1 MTFVV
6 NVTSTDPI
14 WFYCSLASHCQSG
27 MSGVVNAP
35 SGETID
41 MYKSAAQSVAR
52 ASAPASPQGGVLET
66 ISTGAATTAAST
78 TTGASTTKAS
88 TTSSMASGTTS
99 AASSA
104 ATTKA
109 SAGGRNRDL
118 SIAFGLTVVAGGLV
132 ALMA

>member
-52 ASAPASPQGGVLET
+52 ASAPASLQGGVLET
-66 ISTGAATTAAST
+66 ISTGAAMTATTAAST

-88 TTSSMASGTTS
+88 TTS